1 MGPKWARVG
10 ILARLTL
17 SCLWGYFG
25 FIILAETSF
34 YSALRSGVQR
44 YGGYYNAHLHLDRSH
59 TLEDDNA
66 ATHLSLTQKHGL
78 ISGFHKGPWY
88 EDDNLTARIHQSLD
102 AMVGCHTSRADSVI
116 DVTADGLGL
125 RALDCAK
132 TIAKS
137 RSHEIA
143 FRAAVYSPL
152 GFRDDAPERWALFER
167 GAEIG
172 DFIGCLPERDDRT
185 DYPEHIGYEECC
197 RRMLD
202 LAKRKGMDLQVHVDQ
217 VNHPN
222 ENGTERLLDV
232 IEGENLGFGT
242 AAAPKVWVVHMISP
256 TCYPQSRWDE
266 LVARLKAANVGVI
279 CCPSAALGMRQ
290 LRTIATPTGN
300 SIARILEL
308 CAAGLQVRLGSDNL
322 ADMLSPSTSANLTDE
337 VFVLSAALRFYDTDI
352 LAKLACAKPLGP
364 DDRAKIKKHLEEND
378 VETAKA
384 IRRWGAVDEFARAD
398 ITQAHVDRP

>member
-1 MGPKWARVG
+1 M
-10 ILARLTL
+10 RLWL
-17 SCLWGYFG
+17 SEPGSVLWSWGGYG
-25 FIILAETSF
+25 LTRTPF
-34 YSALRSGVQR
+34 YSALADRVQR
-44 YGGYYNAHLHLDRSH
+44 YGGYYNAHLHLDRSN
-59 TLEDDNA
+59 TLDDDTV

-78 ISGFHKGPWY
+78 ISGFHNGPWY
-88 EDDNLTARIHQSLD
+88 HDDSLTARINQSLD
-102 AMVGCHTSRADSVI
+102 VMIGCNTTRADSVI

-125 RALDCAK
+125 RALNCAK
-132 TIAKS
+132 SIAKA
-137 RSHEIA
+137 RADQIE

-152 GFRDDAPERWALFER
+152 GFRDDEPERWALFEQ
-167 GAEIG
+167 GAGIA
-172 DFIGCLPERDDRT
+172 DLVGCLPERDDQT
-185 DYPEHIGYEECC
+185 DYPKHIGYEECC

-202 LAKRKGMDLQVHVDQ
+202 LAKGKDMDLQVHVDQ

-232 IEGENLGFGT
+232 VERERLGFGT
-242 AAAPKVWVVHMISP
+242 ADAPKIWLVHMISP

-290 LRTIATPTGN
+290 LRGIATPTCN
-300 SIARILEL
+300 SIARVLDL
-308 CAAGLQVRLGSDNL
+308 CAAGIQVRLGSDNL
-322 ADMLSPSTSANLTDE
+322 ADMLSPSTTANLTDE

-364 DDRAKIKKHLEEND
+364 EDRARIKEHLDEND

-384 IRRWGAVDEFARAD
+384 IRRWGSAD
-398 ITQAHVDRP
+398 